1 MVLSYI
7 VYTFLAFVVCSF
19 TNIIINSKSVSK
31 YYLILPISIYSI
43 IVGLRYEV
51 GTDWFQYRSYFEL
64 AVQGYSLQLEPC
76 YTFINYIVA
85 SITSSYQVFFILVA
99 LLQIL
104 LIYKSFRHLYFLL
117 PLAIYFFFCGPFFST
132 LNLLRQSI
140 SFCIFLFSIPYI
152 INRQPLK
159 YFLMITIDTTSA
171 LRAAEINADV
181 ILRKKVI
188 LIGLMFVTII
198 LGNVI
203 LKPLADIFFSNI
215 ESNQYLRYAKGF
227 EDNTFDIGLG
237 YWIEKIVD
245 IILVFYAYRMHKKFH
260 GYGFSIYFLLFFVG
274 ELIKNLGEGNQL
286 TIRISYCL
294 TSLRF
299 VIISFLLYYIYKVIK
314 RQQSFSFILAT
325 LILLFYTMT
334 FFTAI
339 AKGQAGCSP
348 FQFAI

>member
-159 YFLMITIDTTSA
+159 YFLMITIAFGFHSSSVI
-171 LRAAEINADV
+171 LFPLYLLNKVNADV

-260 GYGFSIYFLLFFVG
+260 GYGFSIYFLLTI
-274 ELIKNLGEGNQL
+274 LIKFRY
-286 TIRISYCL
+286 IRNTL
-294 TSLRF
+294 SLRHLR
-299 VIISFLLYYIYKVIK
+299 ILCSISN
-314 RQQSFSFILAT
+314 
-325 LILLFYTMT
+325 
-334 FFTAI
+334 
-339 AKGQAGCSP
+339 CNN
-348 FQFAI
+348 